1 MSNFKFLGAAL
12 LAGLLVVSCKK
23 DDKHAEDNHEHDE
36 SELITTVQLNFS
48 SKGISGNDTTFTVSF
63 DDPDGTGG
71 NKPTAFDTIRF
82 AANKTYTC
90 DLILLDKSKNPI
102 DTISNEVK
110 EEADEHLF
118 FFTPSTSDALS
129 VTINDKDSKGRNLG
143 LKTSWVTNTKTVNAG
158 TVQVK
163 LMHQPGVKDGTST
176 KGDTDIEVNFPLVI
190 K

>member
-1 MSNFKFLGAAL
+1 MSKFKILGVTL
-12 LAGLLVVSCKK
+12 ITGLLIASCKK
-23 DDKHAEDNHEHDE
+23 DDKKPDDHHHDHEN
-36 SELITTVQLNFS
+36 ELITTVQLNFS
-48 SKGISGNDTTFTVSF
+48 GKGISGNDTTFTVSF

-82 AANKTYTC
+82 ASNKTYTC
-90 DLILLDKSKNPI
+90 DLILLDKSKNPV

-118 FFTPSTSDALS
+118 FFTPSNSDALS

-143 LKTSWVTNTKTVNAG
+143 LKTSWVTKKATNG
-158 TVQVK
+158 TVKVK
-163 LMHQPGVKDGTST
+163 LMHQPGVKDGTSAN
-176 KGDTDIEVNFPLVI
+176 GDTDVEIDFPLVI

>member
-1 MSNFKFLGAAL
+1 MKKNSLFIGLS
-12 LAGLLVVSCKK
+12 GLLVALIIGCKK
-23 DDKHAEDNHEHDE
+23 DTTKPEDNHEHDE
-36 SELITTVQLNFS
+36 SELITTVKLNFS
-48 SKGISGNDTTFTVSF
+48 GKGISGADTTFNVLF

-71 NKPTAFDTIRF
+71 NKPTSFDTIRF

-90 DLILLDKSKNPI
+90 DLILLDKSKNPV

-118 FFTPSTSDALS
+118 FFTPSNSDALS

-143 LKTSWVTNTKTVNAG
+143 LKTSWVTTKATNG
-158 TVQVK
+158 TVKVK
-163 LMHQPGVKDGTST
+163 LMHQPGVKDGTSAN
-176 KGDTDIEVNFPLVI
+176 GDTDVEIDFPLVI

>member
-1 MSNFKFLGAAL
+1 MSKFKFVGTAL

-23 DDKHAEDNHEHDE
+23 DDTTPVDNHEHDE

-48 SKGISGNDTTFTVSF
+48 GKGISGNDTTFTVSF

-71 NKPTAFDTIRF
+71 NKPTSFDTIRF

-90 DLILLDKSKNPI
+90 DLILLDKSKNPV

-118 FFTPSTSDALS
+118 FFTPSNSDALS

-143 LKTSWVTNTKTVNAG
+143 LKTSWVTKKATNG
-158 TVQVK
+158 TVKVR
-163 LMHQPGVKDGTST
+163 LMHQPGVKDGTSAN
-176 KGDTDIEVNFPLVI
+176 GDTDVEIDFPLVI

>member
-1 MSNFKFLGAAL
+1 MSKFKFLGTVL
-12 LAGLLVVSCKK
+12 LAGLLVISCKK
-23 DDKHAEDNHEHDE
+23 DDKKPDDHHHDHEN
-36 SELITTVQLNFS
+36 ELITTVQLNFS
-48 SKGISGNDTTFTVSF
+48 GKGISGNDTTFIVSF

-90 DLILLDKSKNPI
+90 DLILLDKSKNPV

-118 FFTPSTSDALS
+118 FFTPSNSDALS

-143 LKTSWVTNTKTVNAG
+143 LKTSWVTKKATNG
-158 TVQVK
+158 TVKVR
-163 LMHQPGVKDGTST
+163 LMHQPGVKDGTSAN
-176 KGDTDIEVNFPLVI
+176 GDTDVEIDFPLVI

>member
-1 MSNFKFLGAAL
+1 MKMNKVFGVVAL
-12 LAGLLVVSCKK
+12 SSLMLVSCKK
-23 DDKHAEDNHEHDE
+23 DDKNPDDHHHDHEN
-36 SELITTVQLNFS
+36 ELITTVQLNFS
-48 SKGISGNDTTFTVSF
+48 GKGISGNDTTFTVSF

-71 NKPTAFDTIRF
+71 NKPTTFDTIHF

-118 FFTPSTSDALS
+118 FFTPSNSDALS

-158 TVQVK
+158 IVKVK
-163 LMHQPGVKDGTST
+163 LMHQPGIKDGSSAV
-176 KGDTDIEVNFPLVI
+176 GDSDVEIDFPLVI

>member
-1 MSNFKFLGAAL
+1 MSKFKFVGTAL

-23 DDKHAEDNHEHDE
+23 DDTTPVDNHEHNE

-48 SKGISGNDTTFTVSF
+48 GKGISGNDTTFTVSF

-90 DLILLDKSKNPI
+90 DLILLDKSKNPV

-118 FFTPSTSDALS
+118 FFTPSNSDALS

-143 LKTSWVTNTKTVNAG
+143 LKTSWVTKKATNG
-158 TVQVK
+158 TVKVK
-163 LMHQPGVKDGTST
+163 LMHQPGVKDGTSAN
-176 KGDTDIEVNFPLVI
+176 GDTDVEIDFPLVI

>member
-1 MSNFKFLGAAL
+1 MSKFKFLGTAL

-23 DDKHAEDNHEHDE
+23 DDKKPDDHHHDHEN
-36 SELITTVQLNFS
+36 ELITTVQLNFS
-48 SKGISGNDTTFTVSF
+48 GKGISGNDTTFTVSF

-71 NKPTAFDTIRF
+71 NKPTSFDTIRF
-82 AANKTYTC
+82 ATNKTYTC
-90 DLILLDKSKNPI
+90 DLILLDKSKNPV

-118 FFTPSTSDALS
+118 FFTPSNSDALS

-143 LKTSWVTNTKTVNAG
+143 LKTSWVTKKATNG
-158 TVQVK
+158 TVKVK
-163 LMHQPGVKDGTST
+163 LMHQPGVKDGTSAN
-176 KGDTDIEVNFPLVI
+176 GDTDVEIDFPLVI